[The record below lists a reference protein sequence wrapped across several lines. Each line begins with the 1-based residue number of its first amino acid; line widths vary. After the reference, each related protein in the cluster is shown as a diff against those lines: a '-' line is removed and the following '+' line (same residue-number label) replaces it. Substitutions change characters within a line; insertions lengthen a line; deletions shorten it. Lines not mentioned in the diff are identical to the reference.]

1 MLMVYIEGIYYMSN
15 GLTFKLYI
23 YNISFGN
30 VLEGLLQLEIS
41 KNRLGIDL
49 GISEKLGLSYNP
61 PTL

>member
-1 MLMVYIEGIYYMSN
+1 MSN

-23 YNISFGN
+23 YNLFFGN
-30 VLEGLLQLEIS
+30 VLEGLPQLELS